1 MKCISYI
8 VALSTLTAC
17 GNNTLFIPTKASLDP
32 ASSIS
37 ANVRESGDLMRALGF
52 ENIDLLSDPALTA
65 VTSEFGFTIIHLKK
79 LPFKSDLAVANVVPW
94 SSWWFPQR
102 EKTLFDDS
110 QSNGM
115 ATLNKY
121 DLVRKSRD
129 PRLGSAAAFERQSYK
144 PNSLAWEGLCD
155 AWSIASIVMPEPKHS
170 VTISINGWQKAVT
183 FDVVD
188 LKALMLKTYEAVDDS
203 GFKYYG
209 QKFTGDSNG
218 WVFPDIFP
226 DQFHR
231 FLEIQL
237 FQKKQAF
244 IMDHDPSA
252 EVWNVPVFK
261 ANYTIDSIPG
271 EPNSVFV
278 RTWVFSAEQVTA
290 DKKSSV
296 GTREAIR
303 EYNYVLTGIRN
314 SSGDL
319 LVKSGYWTKGP
330 TGVDSRRDHP
340 DYLTTIPDPQR
351 LIRKSWNPEIDIKL
365 VDEILS
371 QSF

>member
-1 MKCISYI
+1 
-8 VALSTLTAC
+8 
-17 GNNTLFIPTKASLDP
+17 
-32 ASSIS
+32 
-37 ANVRESGDLMRALGF
+37 
-52 ENIDLLSDPALTA
+52 
-65 VTSEFGFTIIHLKK
+65 
-79 LPFKSDLAVANVVPW
+79 
-94 SSWWFPQR
+94 
-102 EKTLFDDS
+102 
-110 QSNGM
+110 
-115 ATLNKY
+115 
-121 DLVRKSRD
+121 
-129 PRLGSAAAFERQSYK
+129 
-144 PNSLAWEGLCD
+144 
-155 AWSIASIVMPEPKHS
+155 
-170 VTISINGWQKAVT
+170 
-183 FDVVD
+183 
-188 LKALMLKTYEAVDDS
+188 
-203 GFKYYG
+203 
-209 QKFTGDSNG
+209 
-218 WVFPDIFP
+218 
-226 DQFHR
+226 
-231 FLEIQL
+231 
-237 FQKKQAF
+237 
-244 IMDHDPSA
+244 MDHDPSA